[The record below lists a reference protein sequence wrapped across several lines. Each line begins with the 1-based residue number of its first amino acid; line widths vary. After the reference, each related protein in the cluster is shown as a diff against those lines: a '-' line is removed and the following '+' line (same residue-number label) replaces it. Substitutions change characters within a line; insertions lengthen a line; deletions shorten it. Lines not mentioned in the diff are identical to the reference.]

1 MGGKGRKAL
10 LGWAAI
16 GLLSV
21 SASGQA
27 GSGNAA
33 CWTSGVPG
41 PIRTLDGI
49 RYEYEDLGPRSPV
62 ILMVPGFTQHNRS
75 LEFILLRD
83 HFLQRGMSVLIMNP
97 PQHGE
102 DARLCGPLYGWGEGE
117 DTALAHLAKGLGLAS
132 KHAGMHALGFS
143 IGAKTIIRFA
153 ALPGVRGTLASVT
166 AIAPP
171 YRISDID
178 SRLSGDIRKPTE
190 GPISTGG
197 AVDRAGPGRIAYMS
211 VIGMTGALLI
221 NRATPADQ
229 IGQVEDPL
237 LLVHGSDDWLIKS
250 NHSVR
255 LYARTRPEQPAALVI
270 LKTRTHAEDMLS
282 RDRSEVRMGLID
294 VVDRWI
300 DLAERGGARL
310 PKDSL
315 QAVFQ
320 AALDTV
326 PWVKD
331 HRVAP
336 ERISRLDHPTLFSP
350 LSGLWYSAPNDH
362 PALAGAHYTRAFE
375 HGSLDRLLLDAS
387 PWRRESHPW
396 MGRFSAALSLA
407 DSAFSGDPQA
417 EAGLAFDCCS
427 TGTLIMLRR
436 IGFWSGVGDS
446 SRRRLVSADLT
457 AYILNFRIN
466 YGRFFPGRDEDCGI
480 AFSFPLIGDAASS
493 YFLGAGYE
501 AFLTDPGKA
510 SDRDKAQIFVVW
522 GPSTGLAGVRPRLTF
537 QYQQEGPASRG
548 WHPRASAGLSL
559 SFRER

>member
-1 MGGKGRKAL
+1 MGRTSNTVMANTMRSFCLSILVYFAIAPIHG
-10 LGWAAI
+10 AA
-16 GLLSV
+16 GM
-21 SASGQA
+21 
-27 GSGNAA
+27 
-33 CWTSGVPG
+33 PG
-41 PIRTLDGI
+41 PIRILDGI
-49 RYEYEDLGPRSPV
+49 RYEYEDLGPQSPV

-75 LEFILLRD
+75 LEFALLRD
-83 HFLQRGMSVLIMNP
+83 HFLERGMSVLIMDP

-102 DARLCGPLYGWGEGE
+102 EARICGKLYGWGEGE
-117 DTALAHLAKGLGLAS
+117 DTALAHLAKGLGLGS
-132 KHAGMHALGFS
+132 KHVRVHALGFS

-171 YRISDID
+171 YRVGDIN
-178 SRLSGDIRKPTE
+178 SRLSGDISKPTE
-190 GPISTGG
+190 SLISSGG
-197 AVDRAGPGRIAYMS
+197 AMDRAGPGHILYMG
-211 VIGMTGALLI
+211 VFGLTKALLV

-255 LYARTRPEQPAALVI
+255 LYDRTRPEQPAALVI

-282 RDRSEVRMGLID
+282 RDRSEVRAGLIS

-315 QAVFQ
+315 QALLQ
-320 AALDTV
+320 ATLDTL

-331 HRVAP
+331 HCVAP

-350 LSGLWYSAPNDH
+350 LSGLWYTAPNDH
-362 PALAGAHYTRAFE
+362 PALAALQYTRALE
-375 HGSLDRLLLDAS
+375 HGSLDRLSLDAS

-396 MGRFSAALSLA
+396 LGRFSAALSLA
-407 DSAFSGDPQA
+407 DSAFSGGPRT
-417 EAGLAFDCCS
+417 EAGLSFDCCS
-427 TGTLIMLRR
+427 TGSLIMVRR
-436 IGFWSGVGDS
+436 IGLWSGVGED
-446 SRRRLVSADLT
+446 SRRRLLSADLT
-457 AYILNFRIN
+457 AYLLNIRMN
-466 YGRFFPGRDEDCGI
+466 YGRFFPGRGEDCEIG
-480 AFSFPLIGDAASS
+480 FSLPLISDAASS

-510 SDRDKAQIFVVW
+510 SDRDKAQLFFVW
-522 GPSTGLAGVRPRLTF
+522 GPSRGLAGVRPRLTF
-537 QYQQEGPASRG
+537 QYQQEGPAARG
-548 WHPRASAGLSL
+548 WHPRAAAGLSVSL
-559 SFRER
+559 FER